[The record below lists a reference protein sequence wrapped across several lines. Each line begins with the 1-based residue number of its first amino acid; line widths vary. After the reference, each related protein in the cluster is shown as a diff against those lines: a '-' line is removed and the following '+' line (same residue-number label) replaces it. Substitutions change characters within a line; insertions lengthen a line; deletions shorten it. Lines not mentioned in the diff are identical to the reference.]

1 MAGRNAILRWGFTG
15 AVAAGSSPRNRRF
28 CYNPPVRPRSSTT
41 LAAGALALFL
51 AGLAAGRLSRGP
63 ETPAIADATPVER
76 RDATVRA
83 VEEVSPAVANISTER
98 VIVARDTFFGGG
110 FDLDEFFKDLG
121 PPRRVRQT
129 SLGSGV
135 VIDPEGYVVTNAHVV
150 ARASAIQV
158 SLPAPGGKS
167 HEHSAVLVNISPEND
182 LALLKMEPAK
192 DEVECGLPR
201 FPVARLARADDAI
214 VGETVIALGNPFGL
228 GSTVTRGVLSAKERA
243 VEGASAKADFLQTD
257 AAINPGNS
265 GGPLVNL
272 AGEVIGINTAIYAQA
287 RGIGFAIPVGR
298 VRAAVCD
305 LLDERELAGRFTGL
319 TLDANG
325 GAGEGALVLLAAAGS
340 PAARAGIRAG
350 DRITAV
356 AGEKVAW
363 AFAVKKRLLERMDEE
378 VALTAVAPGEAP
390 REVRLRAEAAPAL
403 PGEKLVR
410 ERLGLRVKPISNLL
424 AERAGLLD
432 SAGVLVVRADE
443 AGPGG
448 RAGLQAGD
456 VIARI
461 GVPQPGARGFLR
473 YEVFEVRTLEDLT
486 ALLEHVKG
494 GDRLLIFVRRDGREM
509 RGEVEVK

>member
-1 MAGRNAILRWGFTG
+1 M
-15 AVAAGSSPRNRRF
+15 NRT
-28 CYNPPVRPRSSTT
+28 RS
-41 LAAGALALFL
+41 LLPAALALVLAGFL
-51 AGLAAGRLSRGP
+51 AGRRAPAPALERPVAAEEAP
-63 ETPAIADATPVER
+63 PVER

-83 VEEVSPAVANISTER
+83 IERVSPAVANISTER
-98 VIVARDTFFGGG
+98 VVVARDPFFGAI
-110 FDLDEFFKDLG
+110 DIDEFFKDIA
-121 PPRRVRQT
+121 PPRRMRQT

-150 ARASAIQV
+150 ARATAIQV
-158 SLPAPGGKS
+158 SLPGAAPGTQR
-167 HEHSAVLVNISPEND
+167 EYAAVLVNISPEND
-182 LALLKMEPAK
+182 LALLKIEPAK
-192 DEVECGLPR
+192 DEVACGLPR
-201 FPVARLARADDAI
+201 FPTARLARANDAI

-272 AGEVIGINTAIYAQA
+272 AGEVIGINSAIYAQA

-305 LLDERELAGRFTGL
+305 LLDERELTGRSTGL
-319 TLDANG
+319 RFSG
-325 GAGEGALVLLAAAGS
+325 GPDDRISLAVSAVDPGS
-340 PAARAGIRAG
+340 PAAKAGVEPGWAVRTVNG
-350 DRITAV
+350 DAP
-356 AGEKVAW
+356 AW
-363 AFAVKKRLLERMDEE
+363 AFAVKKRLCEARPDEAVRLSFSPGAGLADRE
-378 VALTAVAPGEAP
+378 VALTPAPP
-390 REVRLRAEAAPAL
+390 PAL

-424 AERAGLLD
+424 AERAGLAD
-432 SAGVLVVRADE
+432 ASGVLVVRADE

-456 VIARI
+456 VIARV

-473 YEVFEVRTLEDLT
+473 YEVFEVRGLDDL
-486 ALLEHVKG
+486 AAILEHAHG
-494 GDRLLIFVRRDGREM
+494 GDRLLLFVRRDGREL
-509 RGEVEVK
+509 RGEVELK